1 MGDFVAEEIEA
12 IKKTLGESTV
22 LTGFYS
28 NGEISPSTQPPVAN
42 CTTKPWP
49 SRCGWSNE

>member
-1 MGDFVAEEIEA
+1 MGDFVAEEVEA

-28 NGEISPSTQPPVAN
+28 NGEISPFNPTA
-42 CTTKPWP
+42 
-49 SRCGWSNE
+49 RCELHNQTMAITLWVEQ